1 MLNAVGREIPEEIL
15 ERTGK
20 EVFQGNNYKDGKA
33 FQKAS
38 PKVTPVMRNDHDKMV
53 KDIHEALV
61 KCNAHDGMTVS
72 FHHHFR
78 EGDLVVCMVMEEIHK
93 MGFKNI
99 TLSASSLGKAHDAL
113 VPMIEDGTI
122 VNIESSG
129 VRGKIGDAISHGKLK
144 GLATMRSHGGRVR
157 AIETGETHVD
167 IAFIGAPSCDE
178 YGNCSG
184 MGGKTNC
191 GVLSYA
197 YVDAEMADYVVA
209 VTDCLVDYPNYPAE
223 INQTKVDYVCV
234 VDQIGIPEKIATGAA
249 KPTTDQR
256 KILMAEYCTQVV
268 ANTPVLQGRL
278 LLSDRCRR
286 RIHRLHYLSVQDH
299 GREEHPYGSG
309 RRWSDQAHVRAAG
322 PRSGPQAGRYAGLRP
337 GRCQQCPHQPQ
348 PLPHLCWRVR
358 KPDEQGRFRQQAGLR
373 HPGLSGG

>member
-234 VDQIGIPEKIATGAA
+234 VDQT
-249 KPTTDQR
+249 
-256 KILMAEYCTQVV
+256 C
-268 ANTPVLQGRL
+268 
-278 LLSDRCRR
+278 
-286 RIHRLHYLSVQDH
+286 
-299 GREEHPYGSG
+299 
-309 RRWSDQAHVRAAG
+309 
-322 PRSGPQAGRYAGLRP
+322 
-337 GRCQQCPHQPQ
+337 
-348 PLPHLCWRVR
+348 
-358 KPDEQGRFRQQAGLR
+358 
-373 HPGLSGG
+373 